1 MFSQYSWWDFAKFVM
16 VLAIPYYAYVIIK
29 YYREDIREW
38 ISNRGQKDPASVAQ
52 QADEEEEEEPSSRF
66 RVNDYSDEPHQTTD
80 RPTSAEWLPS
90 PVVTQPV
97 ATQPAATKAEVIQP
111 EVMAEQPVQTN
122 DQPDQEEYDDYELQG
137 PDVDDQLEHFGMPV
151 LIQTESLQEQSIDE
165 VRSAAERLAKDEEGR
180 VTPVDAEDKTA
191 ARIADII
198 NQQQGHL
205 DNFAFNR

>member
-1 MFSQYSWWDFAKFVM
+1 MFSQYSWWDFAKFVLA
-16 VLAIPYYAYVIIK
+16 LAIPYYAYVLIK

-38 ISNRGQKDPASVAQ
+38 ISNRGQKDPASAVQ

-66 RVNDYSDEPHQTTD
+66 SVNDYSAEPLQATD
-80 RPTSAEWLPS
+80 QPTSAEWLPS

-97 ATQPAATKAEVIQP
+97 ATKAEVIQP
-111 EVMAEQPVQTN
+111 EVTAEQPAQAN

-137 PDVDDQLEHFGMPV
+137 PDVDDQPEHFGMPV

-180 VTPVDAEDKTA
+180 VTPVDAEDKPA

-198 NQQQGHL
+198 NHQQGHL

>member
-1 MFSQYSWWDFAKFVM
+1 MFSQYSWWDFAKFVLA
-16 VLAIPYYAYVIIK
+16 LAIPYYAYVIIK

-52 QADEEEEEEPSSRF
+52 QVDEEEEEEPSSRF
-66 RVNDYSDEPHQTTD
+66 SVNDYSDEPYQTTYQ
-80 RPTSAEWLPS
+80 PTSAEWLPS
-90 PVVTQPV
+90 PAATQPV
-97 ATQPAATKAEVIQP
+97 AT
-111 EVMAEQPVQTN
+111 AEQPVQAN
-122 DQPDQEEYDDYELQG
+122 DQPDREEYDEYELQG
-137 PDVDDQLEHFGMPV
+137 PDVDDQPEHFGMPV

-165 VRSAAERLAKDEEGR
+165 IRSAAERLTKDEEGR
-180 VTPVDAEDKTA
+180 VTPVNAEDKPA